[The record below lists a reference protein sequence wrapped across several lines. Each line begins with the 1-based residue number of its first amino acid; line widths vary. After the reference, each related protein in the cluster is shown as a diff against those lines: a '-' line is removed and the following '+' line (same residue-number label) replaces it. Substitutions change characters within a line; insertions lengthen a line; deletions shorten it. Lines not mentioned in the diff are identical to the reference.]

1 MNLHEIEEAIRE
13 LEQGSCTYSNCQKLA
28 SLYIIRDQMRK
39 NGQGMYTY
47 GRSNYGYYPM
57 YERGNNSSYGYR
69 RPMYYENDDLMIKK
83 DNMMREQ
90 DHMM

>member
-13 LEQGSCTYSNCQKLA
+13 LEQSSCTYGNCEKLA
-28 SLYIIRDQMRK
+28 SLYIVRNEMK
-39 NGQGMYTY
+39 KSGHGMY
-47 GRSNYGYYPM
+47 NYGYYPM
-57 YERGNNSSYGYR
+57 YGRNESSYGYR

>member
-28 SLYIIRDQMRK
+28 SLYIIRNEMRK
-39 NGQGMYTY
+39 SGQSMY
-47 GRSNYGYYPM
+47 NYGYYPM
-57 YERGNNSSYGYR
+57 YGRSGESSYGYR

>member
-28 SLYIIRDQMRK
+28 SLYIIRDEMK
-39 NGQGMYTY
+39 KSGHNMY
-47 GRSNYGYYPM
+47 NYGYYPM
-57 YERGNNSSYGYR
+57 YGRESSYGYR

-83 DNMMREQ
+83 DGMMREQ